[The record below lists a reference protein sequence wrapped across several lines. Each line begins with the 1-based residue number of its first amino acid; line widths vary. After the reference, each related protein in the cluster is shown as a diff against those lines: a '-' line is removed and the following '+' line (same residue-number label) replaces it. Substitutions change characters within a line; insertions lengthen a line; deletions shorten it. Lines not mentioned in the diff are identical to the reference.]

1 MSYLHW
7 FDQCHIN
14 MSTIAIEFVLADL
27 PSKTNA
33 FTRIKHESKQVS
45 NTLTT
50 YIPCHNT
57 SPPKHQSIK
66 DSADE
71 SILHYVE
78 KMKIESKVW
87 TAHSF
92 HHFKTFVLIKW
103 PNRHIYKP
111 IGKTDGAINGT
122 AQAPAIQSTGSRPEK
137 KKERSFTIS
146 LLLGRQ
152 AQTKILRILRIL
164 QIICTYTYTAL

>member
-1 MSYLHW
+1 
-7 FDQCHIN
+7 

-71 SILHYVE
+71 SILQYVE
-78 KMKIESKVW
+78 KMKIESKVNS
-87 TAHSF
+87 TAFSSF
-92 HHFKTFVLIKW
+92 HNIVLTECCKRQFFKPL
-103 PNRHIYKP
+103 
-111 IGKTDGAINGT
+111 GKTNGAIIGT
-122 AQAPAIQSTGSRPEK
+122 AQAPAIRSTGSGPEK
-137 KKERSFTIS
+137 KEERIVMITLF
-146 LLLGRQ
+146 
-152 AQTKILRILRIL
+152 
-164 QIICTYTYTAL
+164 